1 MKRLGKKR
9 TDFSV
14 SQSFNEEELQNL
26 KTMLPD
32 NLIGN
37 SILSMIGAG
46 LRVGELLALQKE
58 QISED
63 GSRISVTAAV
73 TGAMTEP
80 ELHEPKTLA
89 DARVIDVLP
98 EYRKYVKRLRELGGA
113 QYVWESD
120 RRDSKLCAP
129 GEFRQEYVR
138 AMHSVNEV
146 AYKSAAACRHTYRNL
161 QRKAGITWL

>member
-1 MKRLGKKR
+1 MKRLGRKKS
-9 TDFSV
+9 DYSV
-14 SQSFNEEELQNL
+14 RQSFNGEELQNL
-26 KTMLPD
+26 KSMLPD

-73 TGAMTEP
+73 SGAMTEP
-80 ELHEPKTLA
+80 ELHEPKTRA
-89 DARVIDVLP
+89 DVRVIDVLP
-98 EYRKYVKRLRELGGA
+98 EYRKYVKRLRELGGT

-120 RRDSKLCAP
+120 RRGSKLCAP
-129 GEFRQEYVR
+129 GEFRQKYVR

-146 AYKSAAACRHTYRNL
+146 AYKSAAACRHTYRTICEK
-161 QRKAGITWL
+161 QV